1 MEWIVYACQ
10 KQNNSIAFAISYAFV
25 NSRKM
30 EKVKPAVDFDWTL
43 MRSFLA
49 VLDAGSLLGA
59 ARRLQQSQPTLGRHI
74 QMLETQL
81 GTALFER
88 TGRGLTPTVASREIA
103 EHARAMQDAA
113 AALQRELS
121 RSSSDLTGSVRLTAS
136 QTVATYLLPPLIGKL
151 RKEAPEIQIEL
162 VASDEVKNL
171 LRREADIALR
181 MVRPE
186 QESLIARKV
195 GTLALGTYASR
206 KYLKAHGTPT
216 TAIDLLHHQL
226 IGYDRVLTILQ
237 GFSAFGETVNRENFA
252 FRTDDN
258 VVQWEAL
265 RAGLGIGFV
274 ADFLAKADRTVA
286 RVLPDLHIPE
296 LPVWLTTHR
305 EIHGNPR
312 IRRVYDFLATEL
324 ATFLASDASL
334 RCN

>member
-1 MEWIVYACQ
+1 
-10 KQNNSIAFAISYAFV
+10 
-25 NSRKM
+25 M
-30 EKVKPAVDFDWTL
+30 EKVKPTIDFDWTL

-74 QMLETQL
+74 QLLEAQL

-88 TGRGLTPTVASREIA
+88 TGRGLTPTVAAREIA

-113 AALQRELS
+113 IALQRELS
-121 RSSSDLTGSVRLTAS
+121 RSSGDMTGTVRVTAS
-136 QTVATYLLPPLIGKL
+136 QTVATYLLPRLIAKL
-151 RKEAPEIQIEL
+151 RKETPEIQIEL

-195 GTLALGTYASR
+195 ASLTLGTYASK
-206 KYLKAHGTPT
+206 KYLKAHGAPT
-216 TAIDLLHHQL
+216 DAINLLNHQL
-226 IGYDRVLTILQ
+226 IGYDQVTTIVN
-237 GFSAFGETVNRENFA
+237 GFRAFGETVSRENFA

-258 VVQWEAL
+258 IVQWEAV

-274 ADFLAKADRTVA
+274 ADYLAKTDRTVA
-286 RVLPDLHIPE
+286 RVLPDFHIPD

-312 IRRVYDFLATEL
+312 IRRVYDFLAAEL
-324 ATFLASDASL
+324 ATVLVRDAS
-334 RCN
+334 

>member
-1 MEWIVYACQ
+1 
-10 KQNNSIAFAISYAFV
+10 
-25 NSRKM
+25 
-30 EKVKPAVDFDWTL
+30 

-74 QMLETQL
+74 QVLEAQL

-88 TGRGLTPTVASREIA
+88 TGRGLTPTQAAREIT
-103 EHARAMQDAA
+103 EHARAMQGAA
-113 AALQRELS
+113 DALQRELS
-121 RSSSDLTGSVRLTAS
+121 RSSQDLTGTVRLTAS
-136 QTVATYLLPPLIGKL
+136 QTVATYLLPPLIAKL
-151 RKEAPEIQIEL
+151 RKVTPEIQIEL
-162 VASDEVKNL
+162 VASDQVKNL

-186 QESLIARKV
+186 QDSLIARKV
-195 GTLALGTYASR
+195 ASLGLGTYASA
-206 KYLKAHGTPT
+206 KYLKTHGTPSNGK
-216 TAIDLLHHQL
+216 DLLDHQL
-226 IGYDRVLTILQ
+226 IGYDQETTILK
-237 GFSAFGETVNRENFA
+237 GFRSFGETISRDNFS

-258 VVQWEAL
+258 IVQWQAV

-274 ADFLAKADRTVA
+274 ADYLAKTDRSVK
-286 RVLPDLHIPE
+286 RVLPNLQNPE

-324 ATFLASDASL
+324 AGDVSL
-334 RCN
+334 QSS

>member
-1 MEWIVYACQ
+1 
-10 KQNNSIAFAISYAFV
+10 
-25 NSRKM
+25 M
-30 EKVKPAVDFDWTL
+30 EKAQPAIDFDWTL

-74 QMLETQL
+74 QVLEAQL

-88 TGRGLTPTVASREIA
+88 TGRGLTPTIAAREIA
-103 EHARAMQDAA
+103 DHARAMQDAA
-113 AALQRELS
+113 NALQRELS
-121 RSSSDLTGSVRLTAS
+121 RSSGVLTGTVRLTAS
-136 QTVATYLLPPLIGKL
+136 QTVATYLLPPLIAKL
-151 RKEAPEIQIEL
+151 RKETPEIQIEL

-186 QESLIARKV
+186 QDSLIARKV
-195 GTLALGTYASR
+195 ASLAIGTYASK
-206 KYLKAHGTPT
+206 KYLKAYGVPT
-216 TAIDLLHHQL
+216 DAIDLLNHQL
-226 IGYDRVLTILQ
+226 IGYDQVMTILK
-237 GFSAFGETVNRENFA
+237 GFRAFEVSVSRENFA

-258 VVQWEAL
+258 IVQWQAV

-274 ADFLAKADRTVA
+274 ASYLAKTDRSVK
-286 RVLPDLHIPE
+286 RVLPDLQTPD
-296 LPVWLTTHR
+296 LPIWLTTHR

-324 ATFLASDASL
+324 AADASL
-334 RCN
+334 RCS

>member
-1 MEWIVYACQ
+1 MTPQTKA
-10 KQNNSIAFAISYAFV
+10 NA
-25 NSRKM
+25 
-30 EKVKPAVDFDWTL
+30 DFDWML

-74 QMLETQL
+74 QALEAQL

-88 TGRGLTPTVASREIA
+88 TGRGLTPTTAAREIA
-103 EHARAMQDAA
+103 EPARAMQSAA
-113 AALQRELS
+113 DALQRELS
-121 RSSSDLTGSVRLTAS
+121 RSNGDVTGTVRLTAS
-136 QTVATYLLPPLIGKL
+136 QTVATYLLPPLIAKL
-151 RKEAPEIQIEL
+151 RKETPEIQIEL

-186 QESLIARKV
+186 QDSLITRKV
-195 GTLALGTYASR
+195 ASLALGTYAST
-206 KYLKAHGTPT
+206 KYLKNHGAPSEVM
-216 TAIDLLHHQL
+216 DLLDHQL
-226 IGYDRVLTILQ
+226 IGYDQDPTILK
-237 GFSAFGETVNRENFA
+237 GFRAFGETVSRENFA

-258 VVQWEAL
+258 IVQWQAV

-274 ADFLAKADRTVA
+274 ADYLAKTDRTVK
-286 RVLPDLHIPE
+286 RVLPDFQIPD

-312 IRRVYDFLATEL
+312 IRRVYDFLADEL
-324 ATFLASDASL
+324 ATDASL
-334 RCN
+334 RGS

>member
-1 MEWIVYACQ
+1 ME
-10 KQNNSIAFAISYAFV
+10 S
-25 NSRKM
+25 
-30 EKVKPAVDFDWTL
+30 VKATIDFDWTL

-74 QMLETQL
+74 QLLEAQL

-88 TGRGLTPTVASREIA
+88 TGRGLTTTVATREIA
-103 EHARAMQDAA
+103 GHARAMQDAA
-113 AALQRELS
+113 IALQRELS
-121 RSSSDLTGSVRLTAS
+121 RNSGDLTGTVRLTAS
-136 QTVATYLLPPLIGKL
+136 QTVATYLLPPLIAKL
-151 RKEAPEIQIEL
+151 RKETPEIQIEL

-186 QESLIARKV
+186 QDSLIARKV
-195 GTLALGTYASR
+195 GALALGTYASK
-206 KYLKAHGTPT
+206 KYLKAHGAPT
-216 TAIDLLHHQL
+216 DAIDLLNYPL
-226 IGYDRVLTILQ
+226 IGYDQLTTILK
-237 GFSAFGETVNRENFA
+237 GFRAFGETVNRENFA

-258 VVQWEAL
+258 IVQWEAV

-274 ADFLAKADRTVA
+274 ADYLAKTDRTVA
-286 RVLPDLHIPE
+286 RVLPDFQIPD

-324 ATFLASDASL
+324 ATVLVRVAS
-334 RCN
+334 

>member
-1 MEWIVYACQ
+1 
-10 KQNNSIAFAISYAFV
+10 
-25 NSRKM
+25 M
-30 EKVKPAVDFDWTL
+30 EKVKPTIDFDWTL

-74 QMLETQL
+74 QLLEAQL

-88 TGRGLTPTVASREIA
+88 TGRGLTPTVAAREIA

-113 AALQRELS
+113 IALQRELS
-121 RSSSDLTGSVRLTAS
+121 RSSGDMTGTVRVTAS
-136 QTVATYLLPPLIGKL
+136 QTVATYLLPQLIAKL
-151 RKEAPEIQIEL
+151 RKETPEIQIEL

-181 MVRPE
+181 MVRPG

-195 GTLALGTYASR
+195 ASLTLGTYASK
-206 KYLKAHGTPT
+206 KYLKAHGAPT
-216 TAIDLLHHQL
+216 DAINLLNHQL
-226 IGYDRVLTILQ
+226 IGYDQVTTIVN
-237 GFSAFGETVNRENFA
+237 GFRAFGESVSRENFA
-252 FRTDDN
+252 FRSDDN
-258 VVQWEAL
+258 IVQWEAV

-274 ADFLAKADRTVA
+274 AEYLAKTDRTVA
-286 RVLPDLHIPE
+286 RVLPDFHIPD

-312 IRRVYDFLATEL
+312 IRRVYDFLAAEL
-324 ATFLASDASL
+324 ATVLVRDAS
-334 RCN
+334 

>member
-1 MEWIVYACQ
+1 
-10 KQNNSIAFAISYAFV
+10 
-25 NSRKM
+25 M
-30 EKVKPAVDFDWTL
+30 EKAQTALAFDWTL

-74 QMLETQL
+74 QLLEAQL

-88 TGRGLTPTVASREIA
+88 TGRGLTPTAAAREIA
-103 EHARAMQDAA
+103 DHARAMQDAA
-113 AALQRELS
+113 DALQRQLS
-121 RSSSDLTGSVRLTAS
+121 RSSGDLTGTVRLTAS
-136 QTVATYLLPPLIGKL
+136 QTVATYLLPPLLAKL
-151 RKEAPEIQIEL
+151 RRQTPEIQIEL

-195 GTLALGTYASR
+195 ASLTLGTYASK
-206 KYLKAHGTPT
+206 KYLKSHGAPT
-216 TAIDLLHHQL
+216 DAMDLLNHQL
-226 IGYDRVLTILQ
+226 IGYDQVTTILK
-237 GFSAFGETVNRENFA
+237 GFRAFGETVTRENFA
-252 FRTDDN
+252 LRTDDN
-258 VVQWEAL
+258 VVQWQAV

-274 ADFLAKADRTVA
+274 ADYLANTDRTVK
-286 RVLPDLHIPE
+286 RVLPDFRIPD

-312 IRRVYDFLATEL
+312 IRRVYDFLAAEL
-324 ATFLASDASL
+324 AINASF
-334 RCN
+334 RCS